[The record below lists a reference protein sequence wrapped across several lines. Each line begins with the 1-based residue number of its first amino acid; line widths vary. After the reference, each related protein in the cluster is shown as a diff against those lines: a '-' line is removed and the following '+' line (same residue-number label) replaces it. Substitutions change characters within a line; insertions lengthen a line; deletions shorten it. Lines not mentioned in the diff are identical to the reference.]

1 MKKSKTVWLYIA
13 PVLIVYAICTAVPL
27 LQTLFYSFTNWKLEN
42 ITFDFVGLKN
52 YVRIFQDEVFLKALK
67 NTLILT
73 FSVAVLQNA
82 FSLLVAAILNSRHF
96 VGKNFCR
103 TIIYVPVLMSTMV
116 LGYMWKLLLNP
127 YRGPLKMLLAAL
139 GITDLNAYNVFGK
152 SSTALMAIIFVMV
165 WNYVGYNMVIYLAGL
180 QNVPEEINESA
191 DVDGAGSIR
200 KFFSITLP
208 MIMPSVTTN
217 LFINL
222 IGCLKCFEYVYVMT
236 SGGPNHATET
246 LATYMYNTSFGQSQ
260 PAYGCA
266 ISVVLFILIAIVA
279 VTQVKITSS
288 MEVES

>member
-1 MKKSKTVWLYIA
+1 MKKKNMVFLYIL
-13 PVLIVYAICTAVPL
+13 PVLGVYLICTFIPMV
-27 LQTLFYSFTNWKLEN
+27 QTLFYSFTNWKLESV
-42 ITFDFVGLKN
+42 TFDFVGLKN
-52 YVRIFQDEVFLKALK
+52 YYRIFQDEVFLKALK

-82 FSLLVAAILNSRHF
+82 FSLLVAAILNSKYF
-96 VGKNFCR
+96 KGKNFCR

-127 YRGPLKMLLAAL
+127 YRGPLKLLL
-139 GITDLNAYNVFGK
+139 NWFGITDVNAFNVFGK

-180 QNVPEEINESA
+180 QNVSEEIYESA
-191 DVDGAGSIR
+191 DVDGASGIR
-200 KFFSITLP
+200 KFFSITFPL
-208 MIMPSVTTN
+208 IMPSVTTN

-266 ISVVLFILIAIVA
+266 ISMVLFVLIAVVA
-279 VTQVKITSS
+279 VTQVKLTSA